1 MKVNYKVFQK
11 LNREPDIIQD
21 IKGKN
26 YKIFLSTESEKNN
39 ILKNQVTSIFTSS
52 NDEYRV
58 LVDKSAYEYKMNK
71 LYFEKELNE
80 IRINFVEKVTK
91 LQRCSLFFVMIPIS
105 IILIVAVSVI
115 LALNN
120 KLKAAGDQSG
130 SIYLIASLMA
140 LVFSTSISINKF
152 IKFKVTKY
160 SEEMEKGIEN
170 ALGTERLNELSKSME
185 EYNQLK
191 NNLASEELN
200 KIDDNK
206 KTS

>member
-1 MKVNYKVFQK
+1 
-11 LNREPDIIQD
+11 
-21 IKGKN
+21 
-26 YKIFLSTESEKNN
+26 
-39 ILKNQVTSIFTSS
+39 
-52 NDEYRV
+52 
-58 LVDKSAYEYKMNK
+58 MNK

-91 LQRCSLFFVMIPIS
+91 LQRCSLFFVMIPVS

-191 NNLASEELN
+191 SNLASEELN